1 MQYLD
6 AISKMT
12 EWSICFQGKPFSIT
26 VIQVYALTSNAQAAE
41 RFYED
46 LQDLLELT
54 PKKDVFFIIG
64 DWNAEVQSQEIYGVM
79 GKFCLGVQ
87 N

>member
-12 EWSICFQGKPFSIT
+12 EWSLFISKSKPFDII
-26 VIQVYALTSNAQAAE
+26 VIQVYALTSNAEEAE
-41 RFYED
+41 VQQFYED

-54 PKKDVFFIIG
+54 PKKDVLFIIG
-64 DWNAEVQSQEIYGVM
+64 TRMQ
-79 GKFCLGVQ
+79 K
-87 N
+87 

>member
-6 AISKMT
+6 ALSKKIEWSMFISKANY
-12 EWSICFQGKPFSIT
+12 SISQEPKTMPHHNGEE
-26 VIQVYALTSNAQAAE
+26 AE
-41 RFYED
+41 VQQFYED

-54 PKKDVFFIIG
+54 PKKKKKVFHITG
-64 DWNAEVQSQEIYGVM
+64 NWNE
-79 GKFCLGVQ
+79 